1 MFGTLPSWGSIS
13 SLQNRHRGTPNYH
26 RGTPNYH
33 RGTPNYHRGTPNYIA
48 DPIFL
53 FLKEPLTPKTWPNT
67 EHD

>member
-1 MFGTLPSWGSIS
+1 MFGTLLSWGPIS
-13 SLQNRHRGTPNYH
+13 SLQNR
-26 RGTPNYH
+26 H

>member
-1 MFGTLPSWGSIS
+1 MFGTLLSWGPIS

-33 RGTPNYHRGTPNYIA
+33 RGTQNYIA